1 MSTPVPDG
9 WLDLSWLTAAEGAE
23 EGPEA
28 AGTPEHKADDVACR
42 VLFAAMDAAQHV
54 IGHGEDVRDQVLA
67 LASIHAQV
75 AARAYAA
82 HAIADAI
89 REAVPEIAGAI
100 SELGTDIGAG
110 LADGLQSFDSSPRTA
125 G

>member
-1 MSTPVPDG
+1 MRTLTPAG
-9 WLDLSWLTAAEGAE
+9 WLDLSWLTVE
-23 EGPEA
+23 EAGKP

-54 IGHGEDVRDQVLA
+54 IGHSADVRDQVLA
-67 LASIHAQV
+67 LASIHADV
-75 AARAYAA
+75 AARVYAA

-110 LADGLQSFDSSPRTA
+110 LADGLQITDFSPRA
-125 G
+125 K